1 MRILFITSV
10 EKEAQAIRPSPREAD
25 GSMVVVSGV
34 GRVNAACAV
43 TETILRHGP
52 FDLVINAGIAGALPK
67 APSAPTDRGSVA
79 ASTPPGASRLTYP
92 LAIGDVV
99 LASRSIYAEEGLLT
113 PAGFQDMAALGFPL
127 GDFPGN
133 VVPGHEPTIERLH
146 AALGPRSTNRS
157 QLSEFIIAPIATV
170 ATCSGA
176 DDLALTIAARTG
188 ALAEAMEGA
197 AALHA
202 ARRLGTPAI
211 ELRAISNTTGDRS
224 RQRWN
229 IPAALEALGRAVRA
243 VSDAL

>member
-10 EKEAQAIRPSPREAD
+10 EKEAQAIRPSPREGD

-43 TETILRHGP
+43 TETILRYGP
-52 FDLVINAGIAGALPK
+52 FDLVINAGIAGVLP
-67 APSAPTDRGSVA
+67 
-79 ASTPPGASRLTYP
+79 ASTPPGASRLMYP

-99 LASRSIYAEEGLLT
+99 LASRSVYAEEGLLT

-133 VVPGHEPTIERLH
+133 AVPGHESTIERLR
-146 AALGPRSTNRS
+146 AALEAPSTS
-157 QLSEFIIAPIATV
+157 GSAFSGFAVAPIATV